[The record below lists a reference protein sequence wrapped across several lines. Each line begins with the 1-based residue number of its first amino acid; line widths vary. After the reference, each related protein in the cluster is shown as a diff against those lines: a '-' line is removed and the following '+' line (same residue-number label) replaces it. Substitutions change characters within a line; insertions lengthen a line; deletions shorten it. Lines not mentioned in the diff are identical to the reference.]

1 MSSIFI
7 SYESKN
13 EFLSLQLGQG
23 HDHESSAH
31 LASYRL
37 AEQLVFLGVFLVR
50 KRIEPLV
57 VEPLH
62 GIFQMTGA
70 AGKQDS
76 VVEIVHGELGYSA
89 VEGHSLSIRQQR
101 RLLLQMADDEL
112 GIGESP
118 QIVAHILLL
127 MHDGVFS
134 RAVEICPGIGGDD
147 SFSLQEE
154 ERGEFLVLVQDARG
168 EALVLQDISPEDIA
182 AG

>member
-1 MSSIFI
+1 MW
-7 SYESKN
+7 
-13 EFLSLQLGQG
+13 QG

-37 AEQLVFLGVFLVR
+37 AEQLIFLGVFLVR
-50 KRIEPLV
+50 QRIESLV

-62 GIFQMTGA
+62 GIFEMTGA
-70 AGKQDS
+70 AGEQDG

-89 VEGHSLSIRQQR
+89 VERHSLSIRQQR

-112 GIGESP
+112 GIGESL

-127 MHDGVFS
+127 MHDGVFP

-147 SFSLQEE
+147 SLSLQEE
-154 ERGEFLVLVQDARG
+154 EWGEFLVLVQDTRG
-168 EALVLQDISPEDIA
+168 EALILQDISPEDIA